1 MCVCAVCFV
10 SLMGTVTSYRRK
22 MKTLYLFELPFIVVF
37 FFFCQAATTLSKST
51 LAKYTADKTTLPE
64 DLHYDADKL
73 FRLFIKPKIM
83 VSGLLTNVRLC
94 QIIKGAQI

>member
-1 MCVCAVCFV
+1 M
-10 SLMGTVTSYRRK
+10 
-22 MKTLYLFELPFIVVF
+22 
-37 FFFCQAATTLSKST
+37 SKST

-83 VSGLLTNVRLC
+83 VSGLLIDVTLC
-94 QIIKGAQI
+94 QIIKGTQI

>member
-1 MCVCAVCFV
+1 
-10 SLMGTVTSYRRK
+10 MGTVTSYRRK
-22 MKTLYLFELPFIVVF
+22 LKTLYLFEVPFIVV

-83 VSGLLTNVRLC
+83 VSGLLTNVTLC

>member
-1 MCVCAVCFV
+1 M
-10 SLMGTVTSYRRK
+10 
-22 MKTLYLFELPFIVVF
+22 
-37 FFFCQAATTLSKST
+37 SKST

>member
-1 MCVCAVCFV
+1 
-10 SLMGTVTSYRRK
+10 MGTVTSYRRK
-22 MKTLYLFELPFIVVF
+22 LKTLYLFEVPFIVV

-94 QIIKGAQI
+94 QIMKGAQI

>member
-1 MCVCAVCFV
+1 M
-10 SLMGTVTSYRRK
+10 
-22 MKTLYLFELPFIVVF
+22 
-37 FFFCQAATTLSKST
+37 SKST

-83 VSGLLTNVRLC
+83 VSGLLTYVRLC

>member
-1 MCVCAVCFV
+1 
-10 SLMGTVTSYRRK
+10 MGTVTSYRRK
-22 MKTLYLFELPFIVVF
+22 IKTLYLFELPFIVV

-83 VSGLLTNVRLC
+83 VSGLLTYVRLC